1 MSPQDRLKGEHQS
14 AQLEGTPVN
23 HQPAPRREP
32 TLAWEDFPID
42 SVREFGATPVTRE
55 AIVEFATRFD
65 PQYFHVDDEAARS
78 SLFGGLCASGWHT
91 CAMTMRMICDGYL
104 LDSASLGAPGVE
116 NVRWQQPV
124 FPGDVLSVRTR
135 VLDARLSASRPG
147 VGLLRTGWEVL
158 NQRGEIVMT
167 MQGWGMMRTRDGLGA
182 AAPSAAPG

>member
-1 MSPQDRLKGEHQS
+1 MNHKPDNE
-14 AQLEGTPVN
+14 PVSTR
-23 HQPAPRREP
+23 QP
-32 TLAWEDFPID
+32 TLAWEDFPIG
-42 SVREFGATPVTRE
+42 SVREFGATQVTRE
-55 AIVEFATRFD
+55 AIVDFATRFD
-65 PQYFHVDDEAARS
+65 PQYFHVDEEAARG

-124 FPGDVLSVRTR
+124 FPDDVLSVRTR

-158 NQRGEIVMT
+158 NQRGELVMT
-167 MQGWGMMRTRDGLGA
+167 MQGWGMMRTRDGLATLGA
-182 AAPSAAPG
+182 APATG